1 MPVRKAIADKDGV
14 YFITFT
20 CTTWLPLFKICNAYN
35 TVYKWFN
42 HLKEQ
47 GHHIIGYVFM
57 PSQVHA
63 IIAFA
68 NTDKSINTTIS
79 NGKRFIAYELIKRLK
94 EKSSTLILN
103 ESIIFIGILAKEI
116 N

>member
-14 YFITFT
+14 YFIIFT